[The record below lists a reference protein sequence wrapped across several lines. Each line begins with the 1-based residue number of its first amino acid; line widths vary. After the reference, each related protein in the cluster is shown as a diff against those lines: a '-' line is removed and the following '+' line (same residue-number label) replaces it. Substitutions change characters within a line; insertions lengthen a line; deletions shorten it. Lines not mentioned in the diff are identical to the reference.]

1 MHRTLLRGVLKE
13 ALEHIPITKNDL
25 NRYYTSEHGRLLSGR
40 EDVKTLMYCTIFHI
54 ASFQF
59 Y

>member
-25 NRYYTSEHGRLLSGR
+25 IGVTQ
-40 EDVKTLMYCTIFHI
+40 KTNAQRTKGQSKQTDKMT
-54 ASFQF
+54 
-59 Y
+59 

>member
-25 NRYYTSEHGRLLSGR
+25 IAETQ
-40 EDVKTLMYCTIFHI
+40 KTDTQRTKGQSKQTDKMT
-54 ASFQF
+54 
-59 Y
+59 